1 MEIDLDGM
9 KRQKM
14 ILHPLLDS
22 NELPDQT
29 SAKGRWFFRE
39 LTALIALLESADHHS
54 KVPYRPVA
62 LNQG

>member
-1 MEIDLDGM
+1 
-9 KRQKM
+9 M